1 MRQAGSAISSDA
13 VKPAQ
18 FERSWSLPL
27 RSSSSSSRQLPR
39 TTSLRAAHRTLE
51 KRVTAGRLDV
61 ENGTRNAE
69 QAQESFVVTI
79 KVIKAVAVFR
89 KLLRN
94 RQQRL
99 GLPMSSPSSPPLTA
113 LDAEKPTCPTVEW
126 DELKIG
132 RLLGQGAFTRVERDV
147 LPGGTTHG
155 RQQEQMSQSHG
166 VVR

>member
-1 MRQAGSAISSDA
+1 M
-13 VKPAQ
+13 
-18 FERSWSLPL
+18 

-39 TTSLRAAHRTLE
+39 TNSLRAAHRTLE
-51 KRVTAGRLDV
+51 KRITTGRLEG

-99 GLPMSSPSSPPLTA
+99 GLLSSPPPSPA
-113 LDAEKPTCPTVEW
+113 VIFIP
-126 DELKIG
+126 
-132 RLLGQGAFTRVERDV
+132 LGLWAP
-147 LPGGTTHG
+147 L
-155 RQQEQMSQSHG
+155 MAS
-166 VVR
+166 

>member
-1 MRQAGSAISSDA
+1 MRQAGSDA

-18 FERSWSLPL
+18 SSSEPERSWSLPV

-51 KRVTAGRLDV
+51 KRITTGRLDV
-61 ENGTRNAE
+61 ENGTRTAE
-69 QAQESFVVTI
+69 QAQESFEVTI

-99 GLPMSSPSSPPLTA
+99 GLPMSSPPP
-113 LDAEKPTCPTVEW
+113 
-126 DELKIG
+126 
-132 RLLGQGAFTRVERDV
+132 
-147 LPGGTTHG
+147 
-155 RQQEQMSQSHG
+155 
-166 VVR
+166 